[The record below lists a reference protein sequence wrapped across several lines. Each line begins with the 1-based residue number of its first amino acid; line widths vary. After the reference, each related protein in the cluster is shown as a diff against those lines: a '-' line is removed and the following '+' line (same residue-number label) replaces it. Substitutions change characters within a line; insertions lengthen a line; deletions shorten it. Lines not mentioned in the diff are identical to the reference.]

1 MPIGSF
7 AHQYAGARRVEERR
21 AESGQLSRE
30 MDQDRE
36 DSVKARLNRGRRF
49 RSFIPALVIA
59 LFVMGFGVAAAAENV
74 ASSAA
79 TIMVDIGDNT
89 FTPAAITANVGDT
102 ITWTHKGQRPH
113 DVTSD
118 NGAISSPRRMMNGAT
133 FSFTVTTP
141 GTISYVCTIHTGMNG
156 TINVQGAP
164 AAAPRTGGG
173 GMAAAAM
180 QQWQQ
185 IAALAIMLI
194 GGSAAIAMLRL
205 RKGV

>member
-1 MPIGSF
+1 M
-7 AHQYAGARRVEERR
+7 
-21 AESGQLSRE
+21 
-30 MDQDRE
+30 
-36 DSVKARLNRGRRF
+36 F

-59 LFVMGFGVAAAAENV
+59 LFVIGVGAAAAAENV

-79 TIMVDIGDNT
+79 TLTVDIGDNT
-89 FTPAAITANVGDT
+89 FTPAALTANVGDT

-118 NGAISSPRRMMNGAT
+118 NGAINSPRRMMNGAT
-133 FSFTVTTP
+133 FSYTLTTP
-141 GTISYVCTIHTGMNG
+141 GVINYVCTIHTGMAG

-173 GMAAAAM
+173 GLATAAM

-185 IAALAIMLI
+185 LAALAVVLV
-194 GGSAAIAMLRL
+194 GGSGAIVALRL
-205 RKGV
+205 RKGF